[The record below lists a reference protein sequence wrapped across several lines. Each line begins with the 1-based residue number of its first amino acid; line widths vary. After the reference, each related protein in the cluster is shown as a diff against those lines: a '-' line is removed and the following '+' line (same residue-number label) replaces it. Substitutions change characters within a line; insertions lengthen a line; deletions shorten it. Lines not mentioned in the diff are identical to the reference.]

1 MKKTNNKKI
10 DITLNTL
17 DESKIPIGKALYKKT
32 TKKIVE
38 TLVSL
43 SEINQNSAVFDNDFK
58 TLSFEISFC
67 NDKTIREIN
76 STYRGKDKA
85 TDVITFALFVDD
97 ENSIVIDN
105 NIELGEIIISTQ
117 TLERQAKEN
126 NNTLEVELYTL
137 TTHGILHLLGFD
149 HLTQKDYDFVVGIQE
164 KIIKSL

>member
-32 TKKIVE
+32 AKKIVE
-38 TLVSL
+38 TLINL

>member
-38 TLVSL
+38 TLVNL
-43 SEINQNSAVFDNDFK
+43 SEINQNSAVFDNDF
-58 TLSFEISFC
+58 TILSFEISFC

>member
-38 TLVSL
+38 TLINL

>member
-17 DESKIPIGKALYKKT
+17 DESKIPIGKALYKET

-38 TLVSL
+38 TLVNL

>member
-17 DESKIPIGKALYKKT
+17 DESKVPIGKALYKKT

-38 TLVSL
+38 TLINL

>member
-38 TLVSL
+38 TLVNL

>member
-38 TLVSL
+38 TLTNL

-97 ENSIVIDN
+97 KNSIVIDN

>member
-38 TLVSL
+38 KLINL

-137 TTHGILHLLGFD
+137 TTHDALPILLR
-149 HLTQKDYDFVVGIQE
+149 
-164 KIIKSL
+164 

>member
-38 TLVSL
+38 TLVNL
-43 SEINQNSAVFDNDFK
+43 SEINQNSAVFDNDF
-58 TLSFEISFC
+58 TILSFEISFC

-85 TDVITFALFVDD
+85 TDVITFTLFVDD